1 MRRPLTALAALLTAT
16 ALTLTGCS
24 SSTPATSAPKGSA
37 TPGQSATQTDGTQE
51 SPSPTPTVPPVT
63 MTPNVVSGAAKVPVD
78 TVVSVAA
85 SGGNLSSVA
94 VSYVDAKTKK
104 QVPLAG
110 GLSDDK
116 ASWTATELLEPG
128 TLYTVAMKGT
138 NPEGT
143 ASQTTSTFTT
153 QALSR
158 NEQIYPTL
166 LPDDGS
172 TVGVAM
178 PIIMTFDLPVPD
190 KAKAQKLIS
199 ITTTPATPGAFN
211 WISSHEVHWRPA
223 KYWAPGTKVVVDAPL
238 NGVNLGKSKSGTVMY
253 GEYSRH
259 AAFTI
264 GSNVSGQIN
273 LKTHQM
279 TVYNNGA
286 VVRTIPITGGKPA
299 SQTRSGIKVIM
310 AKRDHFTMR
319 AESLG
324 LNQGD
329 SEYYQPVFVD
339 YALQVTHTGE
349 YLHSAPW
356 SIYAQGRYNVSHG
369 CVGMSIANSRWLY
382 NYMKVGDPVVVTGST
397 RFMQLGNGY
406 ADWNVSWADWQ
417 KGSAA

>member
-1 MRRPLTALAALLTAT
+1 MRRPLTALAALLAAT
-16 ALTLTGCS
+16 MLTLTGCS
-24 SSTPATSAPKGSA
+24 TSTPASSTPKGSA
-37 TPGQSATQTDGTQE
+37 TPGQSSAQSDPAE
-51 SPSPTPTVPPVT
+51 PSPSPTPTVPAVT
-63 MTPNVVSGAAKVPVD
+63 MTPSVVSGAAKVPVD
-78 TVVSVAA
+78 TVISVAA
-85 SGGNLSSVA
+85 SGGTLSGVQ

-104 QVPLAG
+104 PVPLAG
-110 GLSDDK
+110 ALSDDK
-116 ASWTATELLEPG
+116 SSWKATELLEPG
-128 TLYTVAMKGT
+128 TVYTVAMKGT
-138 NPEGT
+138 NTEGT
-143 ASQTTSTFTT
+143 ASQATSTFTT
-153 QALSR
+153 QALTR

-166 LPDDGS
+166 MPENGS

-190 KAKAQKLIS
+190 RAKAQKLIS

-211 WISSHEVHWRPA
+211 WISGNEVHWRPA

-238 NGVNLGKSKSGTVMY
+238 NGVNLGTSKKGTVMY

-264 GSNVSGQIN
+264 GANVSGQIN

-324 LNQGD
+324 LNKND

-356 SIYAQGRYNVSHG
+356 SSYAQGRYNVSHG
-369 CVGMSIANSRWLY
+369 CVGMSIAASRWLY
-382 NYMKVGDPVVVTGST
+382 NYMKVGDPVVVTGSS
-397 RFMQLGNGY
+397 RHMQLGNGY
-406 ADWNVSWADWQ
+406 ADWNVSWAEWQ
-417 KGSAA
+417 KGSAV